1 MQITGLATAGYC
13 TKLILACKQKKNLFS
28 LLRGQREENREQGSG
43 KDKEHKRIEDSRTAD
58 RRQMT
63 EDRRHEGR
71 WQRTKG
77 QEDRRTENRTLNFTW
92 ECPIGWPFFS
102 NEISMTWY
110 NELADFVWDYFIFC
124 AIHLSTFCG
133 LQNIFFFANFH
144 WSFWNVMLFWTLA
157 FVTVALLNPIKTY
170 TLTFLVFSS
179 L

>member
-13 TKLILACKQKKNLFS
+13 KKLILACKQKKNLFS

-43 KDKEHKRIEDSRTAD
+43 KDKE
-58 RRQMT
+58 
-63 EDRRHEGR
+63 HEGR

-133 LQNIFFFANFH
+133 LQNIFFFAHFH